1 MSNQEIDNILPPT
14 EGGDGGEPNAVHKNL
29 KSLAESFD
37 PGWSPT
43 DGASEGLAN
52 VWEGCLRKLL
62 EARNWPGTERR
73 IIEASPH
80 LLEIADLDEMRAVL
94 SRLDFNTA
102 RHWIKLDKLDPYALP
117 CIAIIKGSPSV
128 VLEFIEGKKLRIFDG
143 PTHQER
149 LISAQGAAIEVCLVE
164 PVKTDTST
172 RGAADNWFRRSLY
185 EFLKP
190 IMGIFAL
197 TLVANILSLATP
209 LYVMSVYDRVVGAKA
224 IETLFTFLGVI
235 VLIIAFE
242 MYLRFRRSNMIAYI
256 GARFHNILSNQALER
271 ILGLPI
277 PMLENSS
284 ISSQLTRFRQ
294 FESIRAFFTGH
305 IVSAL
310 LDLPFTLIFLGIVF
324 WIGGALGLVP
334 VVLALVFVSIAVFSV
349 AKTRNNVT
357 EGGRASSRASSYID
371 ETLVQISTIRQLQA
385 ESIWHS
391 RFTSFVSDDTVL
403 RFKARFFDG
412 TMHTLS
418 QSLVSIA
425 GVATLGLGAL
435 QVIAGDLSIGALI
448 AIMMVVWR
456 ILSPIQTVF
465 LSLNRISQFR
475 ETVYQIN
482 ALMRLPMERKIAVRN
497 RLHAPLTGA
506 LTFQGVNFRY
516 PGTAE
521 PAIRNFSLKIDAGE
535 VVCISGGTGAGK
547 TTLTKLLAGFYQPQA
562 GLIMLDGLNLRQLDV
577 YEVRTDI
584 GYVPQTPQL
593 FYGTLKQNLTLAMPD
608 VSDDQIH
615 VALEEAGIDING
627 PEFPR
632 GLDTIIRDGGAY
644 LSDGLRMELSLAR
657 AYLKR
662 SCLYVLDDP
671 GAYLDIEGDATL
683 IRTLNQLRGKATVIL
698 ISSRPGLMRACDRV
712 VYLKNGTV
720 VADGIPEIVLKAI
733 A

>member
-1 MSNQEIDNILPPT
+1 
-14 EGGDGGEPNAVHKNL
+14 
-29 KSLAESFD
+29 
-37 PGWSPT
+37 
-43 DGASEGLAN
+43 
-52 VWEGCLRKLL
+52 
-62 EARNWPGTERR
+62 
-73 IIEASPH
+73 
-80 LLEIADLDEMRAVL
+80 
-94 SRLDFNTA
+94 
-102 RHWIKLDKLDPYALP
+102 
-117 CIAIIKGSPSV
+117 
-128 VLEFIEGKKLRIFDG
+128 
-143 PTHQER
+143 
-149 LISAQGAAIEVCLVE
+149 
-164 PVKTDTST
+164 
-172 RGAADNWFRRSLY
+172 
-185 EFLKP
+185 
-190 IMGIFAL
+190 
-197 TLVANILSLATP
+197 
-209 LYVMSVYDRVVGAKA
+209 
-224 IETLFTFLGVI
+224 
-235 VLIIAFE
+235 
-242 MYLRFRRSNMIAYI
+242 MIAYI

-535 VVCISGGTGAGK
+535 VVCISGSTAAGK

-562 GLIMLDGLNLRQLDV
+562 GVIMLDGLNLRQLDV

-671 GAYLDIEGDATL
+671 GAYLDMEGDATL
-683 IRTLNQLRGKATVIL
+683 IRTLNKLRGKATVIL

-720 VADGIPEIVLKAI
+720 VADGNPDAVLKAI